1 MQIIGGVKINQG
13 VVVLGSPSA
22 PSNLLLNLDAGDS
35 SSYSGSGSVWND
47 ISGNGYN
54 TTLFNTPTFNSAGNA
69 SHFSFNGSGNRYGLS
84 SYLQPIYSTSTQ
96 ISWNVWIQVTNASE
110 YILIGSRK
118 ATGNIDEWNKIRS
131 DGQYEWAH
139 PGNQYFIPPSIS
151 LTTNTWYNLCYVVNA
166 GNIQYYLNGS
176 AVGSPVTVTSNAT
189 VTQPFY
195 IGGDPNANGGGGEW
209 GSGKV
214 AVVQIYNTALTSV
227 QVSTNF
233 NALKSRYG
241 L

>member
-1 MQIIGGVKINQG
+1 
-13 VVVLGSPSA
+13 
-22 PSNLLLNLDAGDS
+22 
-35 SSYSGSGSVWND
+35 
-47 ISGNGYN
+47 
-54 TTLFNTPTFNSAGNA
+54 
-69 SHFSFNGSGNRYGLS
+69 
-84 SYLQPIYSTSTQ
+84 
-96 ISWNVWIQVTNASE
+96 
-110 YILIGSRK
+110 
-118 ATGNIDEWNKIRS
+118 
-131 DGQYEWAH
+131 
-139 PGNQYFIPPSIS
+139 
-151 LTTNTWYNLCYVVNA
+151 VVNA